1 MIAAIEKVKDLFPE
15 IAEMRRHR
23 EKNVG
28 LWALF
33 HKEMGDHIRSRR
45 FQLILALVAVSC
57 FASIYGAL
65 ESISGSGADGEFV
78 FLSLFTVSGSS
89 IPSFVSFI
97 AMLGPFVGLALGFDG
112 VNSER
117 NGGTLNRLLSQ
128 PIYRDSVINGKF
140 LAGAAVIFS
149 MVFAMGGLAVAVG
162 LIAIGI
168 PPSLEEVG
176 ENSGFPLLYR
186 RVYLLLAWAV
196 PSCSPCCAATPPPAL
211 WR

>member
-1 MIAAIEKVKDLFPE
+1 M
-15 IAEMRRHR
+15 
-23 EKNVG
+23 
-28 LWALF
+28 
-33 HKEMGDHIRSRR
+33 
-45 FQLILALVAVSC
+45 AVSC